1 MTESTLNVVPFP
13 VPIPENLLDALLRE
27 GALKLLTQ
35 AVEAEVEARLQARKH
50 LVDEHGHQAVV
61 RNGYLPARSI
71 QTPLGDLPIRQPR
84 IRDRRAKEEREQF
97 SSAIL
102 PPYLRRTKSID
113 DLIPWLYLKGIST
126 GDFSEALQ
134 SLLGPGAK
142 GLSASTIVRLK
153 ETWQLEHEAWSKR
166 SLKGRRYVYV
176 WADGIHFNVR
186 LESPESKKQCILVL
200 IGATKEGTKELL
212 AIQDGYQE
220 SEESWREILV
230 ELGQRGLEESP
241 KLVIGDGALG
251 LWAAIAKIWPDAA
264 QQRCW
269 VHKTQNVLNSLPK
282 SVRPRAKSHLH
293 DIWMAETR
301 ETAEKAFDDFL
312 ELYGDKHLKAAA
324 SLKKDREELLAFY
337 DFPAQHWTHLR
348 TTNPIES
355 TFSTVRLRTAKTKG
369 CGSRAA
375 TLAMVFRL
383 GASAQRRWRPLNSA
397 NLVKE
402 VAEGIVF
409 VDGVKKAA

>member
-1 MTESTLNVVPFP
+1 
-13 VPIPENLLDALLRE
+13 
-27 GALKLLTQ
+27 
-35 AVEAEVEARLQARKH
+35 
-50 LVDEHGHQAVV
+50 
-61 RNGYLPARSI
+61 
-71 QTPLGDLPIRQPR
+71 
-84 IRDRRAKEEREQF
+84 
-97 SSAIL
+97 L

-230 ELGQRGLEESP
+230 ELEQRGLEESP